1 MKLTKQVG
9 FCYSAN
15 RRAENPLQFYVC
27 GLHGQMQQRLESI
40 GDYKNWDV
48 SYFRIVIDPCLSN
61 NYKISIRSIFFLIRQ
76 FQKKV

>member
-15 RRAENPLQFYVC
+15 RRAPNPLQFYVC
-27 GLHGQMQQRLESI
+27 GLHGQMKERLESI

-48 SYFRIVIDPCLSN
+48 SFIMLCHFPTLRRSN
-61 NYKISIRSIFFLIRQ
+61 RNHYVVHKLKNI
-76 FQKKV
+76 